1 MIANESISAA
11 FDSPVRSIEAK
22 VELYNGSTLVDT
34 YTESDRIVEVTIERV
49 GEDSKFFGFGVC
61 QKANIKLIDVDKELD
76 ITTANSMKVYFDGL
90 DAFPYFY
97 VTEVNRDENTNQLSI
112 TAYDKIECAAIHTVS
127 ELPYYA
133 DNDAVNVCSGAQKPP
148 EEEEPEEPEEDED
161 DFEIISY
168 TILQFVSE
176 CAYLLCLDGFEII
189 GVDDMSCFYTF
200 YDSGAN
206 MDGTETI
213 RDSLTWIAEV
223 TQTVYYIDKDN
234 NLVFKRPDKDGA
246 AVFTIDKP
254 MYFTMESGANKRLG
268 TIYHVTELSD
278 DVYASLDQAGT
289 TQYVRDNPFWDLR
302 EDIATLVDNA
312 FYAIAGMT
320 INQFNCEWRGNP
332 CLEVCD
338 KIALVT
344 KEDEIVYSYVFDD
357 VITYNGAYSHSTQW
371 NFNNNDQETSDNPT
385 SLGDV
390 IKQTYAKVDKAN
402 KEITLLA
409 SEVDGTSKQVASIL
423 INTDSINQSVTDIQ
437 KQFEESME
445 GFQEEIGTLTQKVES
460 TMTSEEISF
469 MVKSELQQVGV
480 DSITTETGYTFDK
493 DGLNISKSGSEMST
507 LVSEDG
513 MKVSKGDEVMLE
525 ANNQGVVATNLHAK
539 TFLLVGLN
547 SRFEDFS
554 QQEKNRTGC
563 FWIGQAR

>member
-11 FDSPVRSIEAK
+11 FNSPVRSIEAK

-49 GEDSKFFGFGVC
+49 GEDSKFFGFGVT
-61 QKANIKLIDVDKELD
+61 QKANVKLIDKDRNLE

-90 DAFPYFY
+90 DAFPFFY

-112 TAYDKIECAAIHTVS
+112 TAYDKLECAVIHTVS
-127 ELPYYA
+127 QLPYYA

-148 EEEEPEEPEEDED
+148 EEEVPEEDED

-189 GVDDMSCFYTF
+189 GVDDMSCFNTF
-200 YDSGAN
+200 YESGAN

-246 AVFTIDKP
+246 AVFTIDKS

-268 TIYHVTELSD
+268 TIYHVTELGD
-278 DVYASLDQAGT
+278 DVYASLDQTGT

-338 KIALVT
+338 KIALAT
-344 KEDEIVYSYVFDD
+344 KDDELVHSYVFDD
-357 VITYNGAYSHSTQW
+357 VITYNGTYKHETQW
-371 NFNNNDQETSDNPT
+371 VFNDNDQETSDNPT

-445 GFQEEIGTLTQKVES
+445 GFMEEVGTLTNKVES
-460 TMTSEEISF
+460 IMTPEDVTFLIKE
-469 MVKSELQQVGV
+469 ELQQTGI
-480 DSITTETGYTFDK
+480 DAITTETGYTFNSE
-493 DGLNISKSGSEMST
+493 GLNVSKSDSEMST
-507 LVSEDG
+507 LITEDG
-513 MKVSKGDEVMLE
+513 MTVSKGDEVMLK
-525 ANNQGVVATNLHAK
+525 ADNQGVTAKNLHAE
-539 TFLLVGLN
+539 TYLWIGLN
-547 SRFEDFS
+547 SRFEDFT

-563 FWIGQAR
+563 FWVGR